1 MLSSAAPRVPG
12 LRRALARIPFG
23 KELLLR
29 GGARCLNC
37 SIPWADFPHGRAH
50 RERRGAMDET
60 NNAVPAEP
68 SGADPA
74 TGAEADRHHLDGAAV
89 RRMFEHAAQW
99 LEQHVGAVNAL
110 NVFPVPD
117 GDTGTNMHL
126 TMRAAVEAAR
136 RAADEGAGAVIR
148 AAANGA
154 VLGARGNSGVILSQI
169 VAGLARGFGDAKTVT
184 PDELAKALAEGSAA
198 AYHAV
203 TRPVE
208 GTILSVA
215 RAAGEAAT
223 AAVGHARAS
232 VQHVMTAALE
242 AARVAVRD
250 TPLHL
255 PILRQA
261 GVVDAGGEGY
271 RLILEGMAFA
281 IRGEILPRI
290 ASVLTL
296 PTTAPVTVEAAEVAP
311 EVDPLAGEWGYCT
324 QFLVVAADGK
334 PLSLD
339 AVRDSMHEV
348 SDTTIVVG
356 GEGFV
361 RVHGHT
367 EDPGAFLTRAVQF
380 GRVHRISI
388 EDMDAQAER
397 WRTESSDGRSSA
409 QAAPAAPADAS
420 PAAPPV
426 DLAFLA
432 VAPGDGFARVFRD
445 LGVVAIV
452 AGGQTMNPSAQE
464 ILDAAREA
472 NARVTIVLPNN
483 GNVVMTARQAGAVA
497 SQVLGDDRQIIVV
510 PSRTVAQGIAAMMA
524 AGLEAVG
531 EPSATAAQMEAALS
545 TVRTVEVT
553 TATRDVDLDGV
564 RVQMGDLLGL
574 VDDVVVTAGTEL
586 GSVARG
592 AIDHAGGASAELLTV
607 YRGADVSE
615 ADGQA
620 FGDSM
625 AEVYPRATVEVVHG
639 GQPHYD
645 FIISVE

>member
-1 MLSSAAPRVPG
+1 
-12 LRRALARIPFG
+12 
-23 KELLLR
+23 
-29 GGARCLNC
+29 
-37 SIPWADFPHGRAH
+37 
-50 RERRGAMDET
+50 MDEST
-60 NNAVPAEP
+60 NAVPTEGSDAATAH
-68 SGADPA
+68 GAD
-74 TGAEADRHHLDGAAV
+74 AEHHHLDGDAV
-89 RRMFEHAAQW
+89 RRMFEHAAGW

-136 RAADEGAGAVIR
+136 RVADEGAGAVIR

-169 VAGLARGFGDAKTVT
+169 VAGLAKGFGDARTVT
-184 PDELAKALAEGSAA
+184 PHDLAKALAEGSTA
-198 AYHAV
+198 AYRAV

-223 AAVGHARAS
+223 EAVDHARAS
-232 VQHVMTAALE
+232 MQHVIAAALE

-250 TPLHL
+250 TPLQL

-281 IRGEILPRI
+281 IRGEILPRL
-290 ASVLTL
+290 ASVLTA
-296 PTTAPVTVEAAEVAP
+296 PTSSPVPVGTVEVAQ
-311 EVDPLAGEWGYCT
+311 EEDPLAGEWGYCT
-324 QFLVVAADGK
+324 QFVVVPADGRVI
-334 PLSLD
+334 SID
-339 AVRDSMHEV
+339 DVRVSMHEV

-356 GEGFV
+356 GDGFV

-367 EDPGAFLTRAVQF
+367 EDPGSFLTRAVRF
-380 GRVHRISI
+380 GRVHRVSI
-388 EDMDAQAER
+388 EDMDAQADR
-397 WRTESSDGRSSA
+397 WRADTTSSGG
-409 QAAPAAPADAS
+409 QAPAGVVAPLAD
-420 PAAPPV
+420 V
-426 DLAFLA
+426 AFLA

-445 LGVVAIV
+445 LGVGAIV

-464 ILDAAREA
+464 ILDAARAA

-483 GNVVMTARQAGAVA
+483 GNVVMTALQAAAVA
-497 SQVLGDDRQIIVV
+497 AQELGDGRQIIVV
-510 PSRTVAQGIAAMMA
+510 PSRTVAQGVAAMMA
-524 AGLEAVG
+524 AGLDGDG
-531 EPSATAAQMEAALS
+531 EPVATAASMESALS

-553 TATRDVDLDGV
+553 TATRDVELDGV
-564 RVQMGDLLGL
+564 RVRMGDLLGL
-574 VDDVVVTAGTEL
+574 VDDVVVTAGTDL
-586 GSVARG
+586 GAVAKC
-592 AIDHAGGASAELLTV
+592 ALDHAGGASAELLTV

-620 FGDSM
+620 FGVTI
-625 AEVYPRATVEVVHG
+625 AAAYPRATVEVVLG

-645 FIISVE
+645 FVISVE

>member
-1 MLSSAAPRVPG
+1 MDESTHAAPV
-12 LRRALARIPFG
+12 
-23 KELLLR
+23 E
-29 GGARCLNC
+29 
-37 SIPWADFPHGRAH
+37 
-50 RERRGAMDET
+50 ERDPLDA
-60 NNAVPAEP
+60 PAPDIE
-68 SGADPA
+68 
-74 TGAEADRHHLDGAAV
+74 RHQLDGAAV
-89 RRMFEHAAQW
+89 RRMFEHAAGW

-136 RAADEGAGAVIR
+136 RVADESAGAVIR

-169 VAGLARGFGDAKTVT
+169 VAGLAKGFGDAKTVT
-184 PDELAKALAEGSAA
+184 PNDLAKALAEGSTA

-223 AAVGHARAS
+223 AAVDHARAS
-232 VQHVMTAALE
+232 MQNVIAAALE
-242 AARVAVRD
+242 AARIAVRD
-250 TPLHL
+250 TPLQL

-281 IRGEILPRI
+281 IRGELLPRI
-290 ASVLTL
+290 ASVLTA
-296 PTTAPVTVEAAEVAP
+296 PTTAPAPMVTVEAAP
-311 EVDPLAGEWGYCT
+311 EEDPLASEWGYCT
-324 QFLVVAADGK
+324 QFLIVSADG
-334 PLSLD
+334 SAISMD
-339 AVRDSMHEV
+339 DVRASMHQV

-367 EDPGAFLTRAVQF
+367 EDPGAFLTRAVHF

-397 WRTESSDGRSSA
+397 WR
-409 QAAPAAPADAS
+409 ADAS
-420 PAAPPV
+420 GNADPGLAATTAPLV
-426 DLAFLA
+426 ELAFLA

-445 LGVVAIV
+445 LGVAAVV

-464 ILDAAREA
+464 ILDASRTA

-497 SQVLGDDRQIIVV
+497 AQELGEDRSIIVV

-524 AGLEAVG
+524 AGIDADG
-531 EPSATAAQMEAALS
+531 EPNATAAAMEAALS
-545 TVRTVEVT
+545 SVRTVEVT
-553 TATRDVDLDGV
+553 RATRDVELDGV
-564 RVQMGDLLGL
+564 SVRTGDLLGL
-574 VDDVVVTAGTEL
+574 VDDVVVAAGL
-586 GSVARG
+586 DLLAVARG
-592 AIDHAGGASAELLTV
+592 ALDRAGGASAELLTV
-607 YRGADVSE
+607 YRGADVPE
-615 ADGQA
+615 ADGAA
-620 FGDSM
+620 FG
-625 AEVYPRATVEVVHG
+625 AVVAAAYPRASVEVVLG

-645 FIISVE
+645 YVISVE

>member
-1 MLSSAAPRVPG
+1 
-12 LRRALARIPFG
+12 
-23 KELLLR
+23 
-29 GGARCLNC
+29 
-37 SIPWADFPHGRAH
+37 
-50 RERRGAMDET
+50 MDESNHAGT
-60 NNAVPAEP
+60 ALGHTGSTP
-68 SGADPA
+68 SC
-74 TGAEADRHHLDGAAV
+74 AEAERLHLDGATV
-89 RRMFEHAAQW
+89 RRMFEHAATW

-136 RAADEGAGAVIR
+136 RVADESAGAVIR

-169 VAGLARGFGDAKTVT
+169 VAGLAKGFGDAATVT
-184 PDELAKALAEGSAA
+184 PDDLAKALAEGSRS

-223 AAVGHARAS
+223 AAVDHARGS
-232 VQHVMTAALE
+232 LQNVMTAALE
-242 AARVAVRD
+242 AARIAVRE
-250 TPLHL
+250 TPVQL

-290 ASVLTL
+290 ASVLTA
-296 PTTAPVTVEAAEVAP
+296 PTEAPGLSVDRAP
-311 EVDPLAGEWGYCT
+311 FVDGEDPLAGEWGYCT
-324 QFLVVAADGK
+324 QFLVVSPDGGAISLAD
-334 PLSLD
+334 
-339 AVRDSMHEV
+339 VRDSMHEV
-348 SDTTIVVG
+348 SVTTIVVG

-367 EDPGAFLTRAVQF
+367 EDPGAFLTRGVKF
-380 GRVHRISI
+380 GRVHRIMI

-397 WRTESSDGRSSA
+397 WRADVSGVVS
-409 QAAPAAPADAS
+409 AAPVDPGATL
-420 PAAPPV
+420 V

-445 LGVVAIV
+445 LGVAAVV
-452 AGGQTMNPSAQE
+452 AGGQTMNPSAEE
-464 ILDAAREA
+464 ILDGARMA

-483 GNVVMTARQAGAVA
+483 GNVVMTARQAGAVSA
-497 SQVLGDDRQIIVV
+497 QQLGAGREIIVV
-510 PSRTVAQGIAAMMA
+510 PSRTVAQGIAAMVV
-524 AGLEAVG
+524 AGLYAEG
-531 EPSATAAQMEAALS
+531 EPAATAAAMEAALS

-553 TATRDVDLDGV
+553 RATRDVELDGV
-564 RVQMGDLLGL
+564 RVRTGDLLGL
-574 VDDVVVTAGTEL
+574 VDDKVVTAGTDIQT
-586 GSVARG
+586 VAIG
-592 AIDHAGGASAELLTV
+592 AVDAAGGASAELLTV

-615 ADGQA
+615 ADGDA
-620 FGDSM
+620 FGAHIS
-625 AEVYPRATVEVVHG
+625 ATYPRALVEVVVG

-645 FIISVE
+645 FVISVE

>member
-1 MLSSAAPRVPG
+1 MV
-12 LRRALARIPFG
+12 
-23 KELLLR
+23 
-29 GGARCLNC
+29 
-37 SIPWADFPHGRAH
+37 
-50 RERRGAMDET
+50 ET
-60 NNAVPAEP
+60 DNAGPAEP
-68 SGADPA
+68 
-74 TGAEADRHHLDGAAV
+74 TGETEAGGSEAKHHHLDGVAV

-136 RAADEGAGAVIR
+136 RVADEGAGAVIR

-184 PDELAKALAEGSAA
+184 PYELAKALAEGSAT
-198 AYHAV
+198 AYQAV

-223 AAVGHARAS
+223 AAVDHARSS
-232 VQHVMTAALE
+232 VQHVMAAALE

-250 TPLHL
+250 TPLQL

-296 PTTAPVTVEAAEVAP
+296 PTTAPVAAGAVEVAP

-324 QFLVVAADGK
+324 QFLVVTADGK
-334 PLSLD
+334 PIPLD
-339 AVRDSMHEV
+339 NVRDSMHEV

-397 WRTESSDGRSSA
+397 WRTETSDGRS
-409 QAAPAAPADAS
+409 PAVAS
-420 PAAPPV
+420 PAAPRV

-472 NARVTIVLPNN
+472 SARVTIVLPNN
-483 GNVVMTARQAGAVA
+483 GNVVMTARQAGEVA
-497 SQVLGDDRQIIVV
+497 SRELGDDRQIIVV

-524 AGLEAVG
+524 AGLDADRDPG
-531 EPSATAAQMEAALS
+531 ATAAAMESALL

-553 TATRDVDLDGV
+553 RATRDVDLDGV
-564 RVQMGDLLGL
+564 RVRLGDLLGL
-574 VDDVVVTAGTEL
+574 VDDVVVTAGTDL
-586 GSVARG
+586 VSVAKV
-592 AIDHAGGASAELLTV
+592 ALDHAGGASAELLTV

-625 AEVYPRATVEVVHG
+625 AGSFPRATVEVVHG

>member
-1 MLSSAAPRVPG
+1 M
-12 LRRALARIPFG
+12 
-23 KELLLR
+23 
-29 GGARCLNC
+29 
-37 SIPWADFPHGRAH
+37 
-50 RERRGAMDET
+50 
-60 NNAVPAEP
+60 
-68 SGADPA
+68 
-74 TGAEADRHHLDGAAV
+74 
-89 RRMFEHAAQW
+89 
-99 LEQHVGAVNAL
+99 
-110 NVFPVPD
+110 
-117 GDTGTNMHL
+117 
-126 TMRAAVEAAR
+126 
-136 RAADEGAGAVIR
+136 
-148 AAANGA
+148 
-154 VLGARGNSGVILSQI
+154 
-169 VAGLARGFGDAKTVT
+169 
-184 PDELAKALAEGSAA
+184 
-198 AYHAV
+198 
-203 TRPVE
+203 
-208 GTILSVA
+208 
-215 RAAGEAAT
+215 
-223 AAVGHARAS
+223 
-232 VQHVMTAALE
+232 
-242 AARVAVRD
+242 
-250 TPLHL
+250 
-255 PILRQA
+255 
-261 GVVDAGGEGY
+261 
-271 RLILEGMAFA
+271 
-281 IRGEILPRI
+281 
-290 ASVLTL
+290 
-296 PTTAPVTVEAAEVAP
+296 
-311 EVDPLAGEWGYCT
+311 
-324 QFLVVAADGK
+324 
-334 PLSLD
+334 SLD

-388 EDMDAQAER
+388 EDMDAQAEQ

-409 QAAPAAPADAS
+409 QAA

-524 AGLEAVG
+524 AGLQAVG

-574 VDDVVVTAGTEL
+574 VDDVVVTAGTDL